1 MDKNEAPLKAEITG
15 IDAYTPQ
22 EMEDR
27 AEKTGI
33 KKAMMPILPSFLL
46 AVVAG
51 GAIGLGGMYF
61 CIVLADPSL
70 SFAMQRVLGG
80 TVFTLGLILVLI
92 GGAELF
98 TGSTL
103 NVMTMASGNVSFPQL
118 LRNWTVVWTG
128 NLVGALGLVFLVFM
142 SHHPDMNG
150 GGVGQAVLK
159 LAISKIQPDAVT
171 LFFKGVLCN
180 LMVCL
185 AVWLAYAGRSVA
197 DKIVAMV
204 LPIGLFVAAGFEHC
218 VANMYF
224 LPLAWLLT
232 ATGHVPA
239 GLDVSAITI
248 PGIVHNLIFAT
259 LGNIFGGS
267 VMVGG
272 MYWLIYRKGLGEW
285 KARAEKAAAETAGAH
300 PLPKH

>member
-1 MDKNEAPLKAEITG
+1 MAQGESSQKTEITG
-15 IDAYTPQ
+15 VDAYTPV

-33 KKAMMPILPSFLL
+33 KKATMPIIPSFLL
-46 AVVAG
+46 AVIAG

-61 CIVLADPSL
+61 CIVLADSSL
-70 SFAMQRVLGG
+70 SFAVQRVLGG
-80 TVFTLGLILVLI
+80 TVFALGLSLVLI

-98 TGSTL
+98 TGSTM
-103 NVMTMASGNVSFPQL
+103 NVMSMASGHVSVGQV
-118 LRNWTVVWTG
+118 LRNWVLVWCG
-128 NLVGALGLVFLVFM
+128 NFIGAIGLVFLVFM
-142 SHHPDMNG
+142 SHHMEMNNG
-150 GGVGQAVLK
+150 AVGAAVLK
-159 LAISKIQPDAVT
+159 LAIGKITPDAT
-171 LFFKGVLCN
+171 TIFFKGILCN

-185 AVWLAYAGRSVA
+185 AVWLAYAGRSVV
-197 DKIVAMV
+197 DKISAMI

-248 PGIVHNLIFAT
+248 PGILHNLVFAT
-259 LGNIFGGS
+259 LGNIVGGS

-272 MYWLIYRKGLGEW
+272 MYWLIYRRGMGGG
-285 KARAEKAAAETAGAH
+285 RPMPTPAAAANERYRAASR
-300 PLPKH
+300 

>member
-1 MDKNEAPLKAEITG
+1 MALGETSTKTEIIG
-15 IDAYTPQ
+15 VDAYTPA
-22 EMEDR
+22 EMEEK

-33 KKAMMPILPSFLL
+33 KKATMPFLPSFLL

-61 CIVLADPSL
+61 CIVLADSSL
-70 SFAMQRVLGG
+70 SFAVQRVLGG
-80 TVFTLGLILVLI
+80 TVFALGLSLVLV

-98 TGSTL
+98 TGSTMT
-103 NVMTMASGNVSFPQL
+103 VMSMASGHISVGQV
-118 LRNWTVVWTG
+118 LRNWVVVWCG
-128 NLVGALGLVFLVFM
+128 NFVGAVGLVFLVFM
-142 SHHPDMNG
+142 AHHPDMNN
-150 GGVGQAVLK
+150 GGVGAAVLK
-159 LAISKIQPDAVT
+159 LAIGKIQPDGVT
-171 LFFKGVLCN
+171 IFFKGILCN

-197 DKIVAMV
+197 DKIISMI

-239 GLDVSAITI
+239 GLDVSVIT
-248 PGIVHNLIFAT
+248 PAGIVHNLVWAT

-272 MYWLIYRKGLGEW
+272 MYWLIYRKGMGG
-285 KARAEKAAAETAGAH
+285 ASAAPAVKQAQAATR
-300 PLPKH
+300 

>member
-1 MDKNEAPLKAEITG
+1 MASNEFSSKVEVG
-15 IDAYTPQ
+15 VDAYTPA
-22 EMEDR
+22 EMEDK

-33 KKAMMPILPSFLL
+33 KKATMPLLPSFLL
-46 AVVAG
+46 AMVAG

-61 CIVLADPSL
+61 CIVLADGSL
-70 SFAMQRVLGG
+70 SFAVQRVLGG
-80 TVFTLGLILVLI
+80 TVFSLGLVLVLV

-103 NVMTMASGNVSFPQL
+103 TVMSMASGYIKANQV
-118 LRNWTVVWTG
+118 LRNWVVVWFG

-142 SHHPDMNG
+142 SHHPAMNDG
-150 GGVGQAVLK
+150 AVGNAVLT
-159 LAISKIQPDAVT
+159 LAISKIEPDGAT
-171 LFFKGVLCN
+171 IFFKGILCN

-197 DKIVAMV
+197 DKIVALI

-224 LPLAWLLT
+224 LPLAWLL
-232 ATGHVPA
+232 AVTGQVPA

-248 PGIVHNLIFAT
+248 PGILHNLAFAT
-259 LGNIFGGS
+259 LGNIVGGS

-272 MYWLIYRKGLGEW
+272 MYWLIYRKGMGRPTQP
-285 KARAEKAAAETAGAH
+285 KGGAPAAIQTAH
-300 PLPKH
+300 